1 MEEIN
6 SNLREE
12 LTKILEE
19 REDIQK
25 FVTKTI
31 SLLQEN
37 GKVNADLS
45 VKEVEELCL
54 GIMMQM
60 FDLNKDHKKEG

>member
-37 GKVNADLS
+37 GKVSADLS

>member
-19 REDIQK
+19 IEDVQK

-31 SLLQEN
+31 TLLQEN
-37 GKVNADLS
+37 GKIDANLTV
-45 VKEVEELCL
+45 EQIEELCL

-60 FDLNKDHKKEG
+60 FDLNKDRKTEG

>member
-1 MEEIN
+1 MEKIN
-6 SNLREE
+6 NNLREE

-19 REDIQK
+19 REDVQR

-31 SLLQEN
+31 TLLQEN
-37 GKVNADLS
+37 GKVEKDLS
-45 VKEVEELCL
+45 VEEIEELCL

-60 FDLNKDHKKEG
+60 FDLNKDHKKGE

>member
-31 SLLQEN
+31 TLLQEN
-37 GKVNADLS
+37 GKIDANLS